1 MGDSQ
6 GEMPTNTDCG
16 WVLTVVDSYN
26 NGMPNLMKDVMSS
39 QGKHDNDRVY
49 VGKKL
54 ETGRNNNVFD
64 ETEHSSCGFHIHYS
78 TGWF

>member
-1 MGDSQ
+1 
-6 GEMPTNTDCG
+6 
-16 WVLTVVDSYN
+16 
-26 NGMPNLMKDVMSS
+26 MPNLMKDVMSS
-39 QGKHDNDRVY
+39 QGKHDNDRVN